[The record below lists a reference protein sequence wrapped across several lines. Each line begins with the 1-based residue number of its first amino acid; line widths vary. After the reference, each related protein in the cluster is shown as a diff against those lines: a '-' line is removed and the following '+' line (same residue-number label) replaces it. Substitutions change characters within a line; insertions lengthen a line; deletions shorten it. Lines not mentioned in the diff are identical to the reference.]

1 MGSMRVRICTRDILD
16 GVRDKERVRSSAGVA
31 ANTRRDDALALPEF
45 RPSVSALGGPVR
57 CGNGSECRC
66 RSLLP
71 VQHGHLIMTK
81 TLTTRFSSLV
91 DTGSVTYCSM
101 NMSFA
106 SSRVSARNLVIA
118 S

>member
-1 MGSMRVRICTRDILD
+1 MVASVVVELSAD
-16 GVRDKERVRSSAGVA
+16 GRSNMV
-31 ANTRRDDALALPEF
+31 
-45 RPSVSALGGPVR
+45 
-57 CGNGSECRC
+57 
-66 RSLLP
+66 
-71 VQHGHLIMTK
+71 
-81 TLTTRFSSLV
+81 TTRFSSLV